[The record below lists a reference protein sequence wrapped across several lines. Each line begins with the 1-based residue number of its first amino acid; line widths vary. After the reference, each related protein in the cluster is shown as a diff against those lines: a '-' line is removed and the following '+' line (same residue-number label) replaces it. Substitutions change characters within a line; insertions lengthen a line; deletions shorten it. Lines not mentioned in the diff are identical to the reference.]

1 MSRTVGKWAVLP
13 NGTVSRADSAR
24 PPLQPGRRTPTPQT
38 GEAGKPEGSGKAREA
53 EETRE
58 TGETGK
64 AEKRE
69 KTEKTEKTE
78 KRGRAKDTVE
88 LGEAADAGST
98 GAPRSTGELVS
109 P

>member
-24 PPLQPGRRTPTPQT
+24 PPLQRGRRTPTPQT
-38 GEAGKPEGSGKAREA
+38 GEAGKPEGSGKAQEA

-69 KTEKTEKTE
+69 KTEKAE

-98 GAPRSTGELVS
+98 GAPRSTGEPVS

>member
-53 EETRE
+53 EETRG

-69 KTEKTEKTE
+69 KTEKTEK
-78 KRGRAKDTVE
+78 KGRAKDTVE
-88 LGEAADAGST
+88 LREAADAGSP
-98 GAPRSTGELVS
+98 GEPRSTGELVS